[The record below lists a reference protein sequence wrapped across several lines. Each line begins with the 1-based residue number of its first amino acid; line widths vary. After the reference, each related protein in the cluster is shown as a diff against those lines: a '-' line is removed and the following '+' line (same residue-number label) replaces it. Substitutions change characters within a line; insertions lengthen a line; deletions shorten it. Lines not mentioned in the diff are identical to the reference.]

1 MKKIKII
8 VGAILRGALVIAPGI
23 ASGWWFW
30 GKAPALIAILAA
42 VGVEFLWLIVYAFFT
57 VALQTWRNRKTENEQ
72 AEDCAE

>member
-8 VGAILRGALVIAPGI
+8 VAAILRGIILVTPGA

-42 VGVEFLWLIVYAFFT
+42 VGVEFLWLLVFSFFT
-57 VALQTWRNRKTENEQ
+57 VAATEAKRRRKEA
-72 AEDCAE
+72 AESEKED

>member
-8 VGAILRGALVIAPGI
+8 VGAILRSALVIAPGI

-42 VGVEFLWLIVYAFFT
+42 VGVEFLWLLVFSFLTIAV
-57 VALQTWRNRKTENEQ
+57 QTWRNHKERTEEP
-72 AEDCAE
+72 EE